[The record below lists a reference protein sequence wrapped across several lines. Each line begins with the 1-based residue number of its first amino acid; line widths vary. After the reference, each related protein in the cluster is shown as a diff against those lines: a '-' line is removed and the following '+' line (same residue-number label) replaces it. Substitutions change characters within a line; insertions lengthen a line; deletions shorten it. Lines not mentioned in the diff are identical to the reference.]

1 MDMKKY
7 ERQAGDEV
15 VAFEGK
21 VYCAKN
27 PYLHDADGRHLV
39 MRAIEEGAL
48 AEEDGMFPAVELE
61 ACKKDDGTW
70 DVSEVFGPE
79 QYDQDGGKYGILLWN
94 EKRGFMLNYYNHI
107 RYE

>member
-15 VAFEGK
+15 VTFEGK

-39 MRAIEEGAL
+39 IRAIEEGAL

-70 DVSEVFGPE
+70 KVNEVFGPE

-94 EKRGFMLNYYNHI
+94 EKI
-107 RYE
+107 S

>member
-7 ERQAGDEV
+7 ERQVGDEV

-39 MRAIEEGAL
+39 MRAIEEGL
-48 AEEDGMFPAVELE
+48 RCV
-61 ACKKDDGTW
+61 
-70 DVSEVFGPE
+70 
-79 QYDQDGGKYGILLWN
+79 
-94 EKRGFMLNYYNHI
+94 R
-107 RYE
+107 